1 MIKVKYYVVDTF
13 TNEVFC
19 GNQAGV
25 SLLDREIS
33 DEVMQSIA
41 SENNLSETAFLLKKE
56 DVFHLRWFTPDVEI
70 DLCGH
75 ATLATAYIIMT
86 QIEPERTS
94 ISFQTMSGE
103 LTVEKQGDLF
113 TMYFPTRAP
122 KPVETPALLEQAL
135 GCKILETTLSRDMVV
150 LVESEELVKD
160 MQPDIEILRQISKDI
175 AFAVVVTAKGESC
188 DFVSRFF
195 APNAGIVEDPVTGS
209 SHCTLIPYWYEKLNK
224 SDMYAKQLSKRGG
237 SLQCKYLGDKVSI
250 SGEARLYMQGE
261 IFV

>member
-1 MIKVKYYVVDTF
+1 MKYYVVDTF
-13 TNEVFC
+13 TNEVFR

-25 SLLDREIS
+25 CLLDREIS

-41 SENNLSETAFLLKKE
+41 SENNLSETAFFIEK
-56 DVFHLRWFTPDVEI
+56 VGVNYLRWFTPDVEI

-75 ATLATAYIIMT
+75 ATLATAYVIMT
-86 QIEPERTS
+86 QIKPDMTK

-122 KPVETPALLEQAL
+122 KAVETPALLEQAL
-135 GCKILETTLSRDMVV
+135 GCKIIETTLSRDMVA
-150 LVESEELVKD
+150 LVESEEFVKN
-160 MQPDIEILRQISKDI
+160 MQPDIELMKQISKDI

-209 SHCTLIPYWYEKLNK
+209 SHCTLIPYWKDKLQK
-224 SDMYAKQLSKRGG
+224 TDLYAKQLSKRGG
-237 SLQCKYLGDKVSI
+237 ILQCKYLGDTVAI

>member
-1 MIKVKYYVVDTF
+1 MKYYVVDAF
-13 TNEVFC
+13 TDEVIH

-25 SLLDREIS
+25 CLLENEIS
-33 DEVMQSIA
+33 DEMMQNIA
-41 SENNLSETAFLLKKE
+41 SENNLSETAFLIQRNG
-56 DVFHLRWFTPDVEI
+56 VYHLRWFTPNVEI

-75 ATLATAYIIMT
+75 ATLATAYVMMT
-86 QIEPERTS
+86 QVEPERTS

-103 LTVEKQGDLF
+103 LTVEKRGDWF

-122 KPVETPALLEQAL
+122 RDVQKPELLEKAL
-135 GCKILETTLSRDMVV
+135 GCKVLETTLSRDMVA
-150 LVESEELVKD
+150 LVESEDVVKNL
-160 MQPDIEILRQISKDI
+160 QPDIEMMRQISKDI

-195 APNAGIVEDPVTGS
+195 APNAGITEDPVTGS

-224 SDMYAKQLSKRGG
+224 TEMHAKQLSKRGG
-237 SLQCKYLGDKVSI
+237 SLQCMYLGEKVSI
-250 SGEARLYMQGE
+250 SGQAKIYMQGE